1 MIKLIPFPNIIKE
14 EKGTINF
21 SNYKILIEKKYQNA
35 VKNLNNEL
43 SNRLKID
50 DNANE
55 YEFSFVFSKEIKE
68 EAYIIYMDK
77 EATSVL
83 ASGEKGFYYATRTL
97 SQLFNLKKKG
107 QINKITSKIYY
118 IEDKPRFA
126 FRSFMLDESRHFF
139 GCEEVKK
146 IISVLS
152 DLKINT
158 LHWHLSDD
166 QGFRIDFPNFPK
178 LKEIASKRLKTKI
191 NSQENDDWDN
201 NEYQRCYSCD
211 QILDIV
217 KYAKEKYVEIIPEI
231 DMPGHTSAIVSAY
244 PILHCFDKQYEV
256 RGDFGVFKEIMCPGK
271 DTTYDFAKKLV
282 DELCKLFSNSKYIHI
297 GGDEVNHENYEKCP
311 NCQKKMKELNLDNT
325 IKLQA
330 HFSNEIAKHIMDN
343 YNKKVIMWH
352 DGVFDD
358 TDNRVIMQYWNYKME
373 LDKIDYINQG
383 RKTIYSPC
391 SQFYFNDPY
400 GELPIVRT
408 YNRGIHLT
416 SLKRNAYKN
425 ILGMECCL
433 WSEWV
438 ENNNILEF
446 QIMPRL
452 MAFSEASWTNT
463 INHDFTNFVEIVE
476 NMEEFYNYYNLV
488 RAPKKIYLA
497 KGNEYRNKISKLYRG
512 TEKEIEYNL
521 AYKKKVIIDK

>member
-1 MIKLIPFPNIIKE
+1 
-14 EKGTINF
+14 
-21 SNYKILIEKKYQNA
+21 
-35 VKNLNNEL
+35 
-43 SNRLKID
+43 
-50 DNANE
+50 
-55 YEFSFVFSKEIKE
+55 
-68 EAYIIYMDK
+68 
-77 EATSVL
+77 
-83 ASGEKGFYYATRTL
+83 
-97 SQLFNLKKKG
+97 
-107 QINKITSKIYY
+107 
-118 IEDKPRFA
+118 
-126 FRSFMLDESRHFF
+126 
-139 GCEEVKK
+139 
-146 IISVLS
+146 
-152 DLKINT
+152 
-158 LHWHLSDD
+158 
-166 QGFRIDFPNFPK
+166 
-178 LKEIASKRLKTKI
+178 
-191 NSQENDDWDN
+191 
-201 NEYQRCYSCD
+201 
-211 QILDIV
+211 
-217 KYAKEKYVEIIPEI
+217 
-231 DMPGHTSAIVSAY
+231 
-244 PILHCFDKQYEV
+244 
-256 RGDFGVFKEIMCPGK
+256 
-271 DTTYDFAKKLV
+271 
-282 DELCKLFSNSKYIHI
+282 
-297 GGDEVNHENYEKCP
+297 
-311 NCQKKMKELNLDNT
+311 
-325 IKLQA
+325 
-330 HFSNEIAKHIMDN
+330 
-343 YNKKVIMWH
+343 MWH

-521 AYKKKVIIDK
+521 AYKKK